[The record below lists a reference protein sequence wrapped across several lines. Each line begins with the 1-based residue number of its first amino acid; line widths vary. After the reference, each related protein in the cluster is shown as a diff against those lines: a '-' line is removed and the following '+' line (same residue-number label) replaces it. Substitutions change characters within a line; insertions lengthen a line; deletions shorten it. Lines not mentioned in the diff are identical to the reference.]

1 MSNASRNGE
10 SREERLERALQG
22 ARSLLLQDVRV
33 DYKDPM
39 ICCRLTR
46 KFWMVLML
54 VKFHAWADRRLKDE
68 CLDELGGQAYDLLQL
83 WEDRILTNGF
93 WIRLWDGELPPP
105 AEEVAAARETEEEP
119 EEPLSHDKTA
129 ELLLPRED

>member
-33 DYKDPM
+33 NYDDPV
-39 ICCRLTR
+39 IRRHLTSE
-46 KFWMVLML
+46 FWMVLML
-54 VKFHAWADRRLKDE
+54 VKFHARADRRLKDE
-68 CLDELGGQAYDLLQL
+68 FLDELVGQAYDLLQL
-83 WEDRILTNGF
+83 LEDRILTNGF
-93 WIRLWDGELPPP
+93 WIRPWDEELPPP
-105 AEEVAAARETEEEP
+105 AEEVATVRETEEEP
-119 EEPLSHDKTA
+119 EEPLSLRTTA